1 MGTVER
7 CVLEQRTHWQQVTA
21 HNVLA
26 NRKRQ
31 KKAGMKR
38 MDVALPDAQPRLN
51 S

>member
-1 MGTVER
+1 MRVGAANTPA
-7 CVLEQRTHWQQVTA
+7 TGYST